1 MTTVIPSSLFKR
13 TRVSNTNFFAPM
25 SIPRVG
31 SETNRNFGDMHSAL
45 AIHTFCWLPP
55 DKVPECWVGPKQR
68 MSRLF
73 MYSSAVSR
81 IFLLS
86 IWVNGP
92 NFFKYSPLICMALNT
107 ILSSME
113 RSNKRPTPLR
123 SSETMATPAL
133 KTDLVSLKFNSC
145 PNSSTFPSAS

>member
-55 DKVPECWVGPKQR
+55 DKVTECWVVPN
-68 MSRLF
+68 
-73 MYSSAVSR
+73 
-81 IFLLS
+81 LLS